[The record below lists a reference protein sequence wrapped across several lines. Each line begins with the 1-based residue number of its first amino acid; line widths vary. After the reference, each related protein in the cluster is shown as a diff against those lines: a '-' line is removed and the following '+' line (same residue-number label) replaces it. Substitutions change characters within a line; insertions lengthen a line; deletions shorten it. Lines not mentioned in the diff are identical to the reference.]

1 HPLPRREAADSPGVR
16 DAPLAR
22 AARGGRDGPARA
34 GPLHRRQRRR
44 PPDAGALPEGHR
56 RQEVRGGRRRDERP
70 DPAVALRLLSRDRAG
85 RRDALRAGPRDRRR
99 RGPDL
104 RVGRFP
110 GEGPRAGPGR
120 AGRPARRDERR
131 RVWLRDGLQL
141 QHATAG
147 RRSARGRQPV
157 HDRAPPGDVR
167 GPGGGGDTPMSQT
180 FQGSF
185 VAMVTPFRNGQVDE
199 AKLRELVELHVAN
212 GTDGLIPCGT
222 NGESPSLNHDE
233 HRRVVEIVI
242 EAAHGRI
249 RVVAGTG
256 SNSTTE
262 AIDLTKHAERAGAA
276 GALVVNPYYNKPT
289 QEGLYRHFRAVAE
302 SVAIPILVYNI
313 QSRTAVNVETDTLAR
328 LVRDVRNIVGV
339 KEASGSLD
347 QMSQVIAACGPDFS
361 VLSGDDNVT
370 LPLLA
375 IGGSGVVSVIA
386 NIVPRETADL
396 VHAALDGD
404 WKRARDLHY
413 RLFPLARA
421 AFLETNPIPIK
432 EAMAMAGML
441 EPEFR
446 LPMCRMSDAN
456 REKLRAIL
464 KSYALVK

>member
-1 HPLPRREAADSPGVR
+1 
-16 DAPLAR
+16 
-22 AARGGRDGPARA
+22 
-34 GPLHRRQRRR
+34 
-44 PPDAGALPEGHR
+44 
-56 RQEVRGGRRRDERP
+56 
-70 DPAVALRLLSRDRAG
+70 
-85 RRDALRAGPRDRRR
+85 
-99 RGPDL
+99 
-104 RVGRFP
+104 
-110 GEGPRAGPGR
+110 
-120 AGRPARRDERR
+120 
-131 RVWLRDGLQL
+131 
-141 QHATAG
+141 
-147 RRSARGRQPV
+147 
-157 HDRAPPGDVR
+157 
-167 GPGGGGDTPMSQT
+167 MSQT

-185 VAMVTPFRNGQVDE
+185 VAMVTPFRNGKVDE
-199 AKLRELVELHVAN
+199 AKLRELVEFHIAH

-222 NGESPSLNHDE
+222 TGESPGLTHDE
-233 HRRVVEIVI
+233 HRRVVEVVI
-242 EAAHGRI
+242 EASRGRI

-256 SNSTTE
+256 SNSTAE
-262 AIDLTKHAERAGAA
+262 AIELTKHAERAGAA

-328 LVRDVRNIVGV
+328 LARDVRNIVGV

-361 VLSGDDNVT
+361 VLSGDDNIT

>member
-1 HPLPRREAADSPGVR
+1 
-16 DAPLAR
+16 
-22 AARGGRDGPARA
+22 
-34 GPLHRRQRRR
+34 
-44 PPDAGALPEGHR
+44 
-56 RQEVRGGRRRDERP
+56 
-70 DPAVALRLLSRDRAG
+70 
-85 RRDALRAGPRDRRR
+85 
-99 RGPDL
+99 
-104 RVGRFP
+104 
-110 GEGPRAGPGR
+110 
-120 AGRPARRDERR
+120 
-131 RVWLRDGLQL
+131 
-141 QHATAG
+141 
-147 RRSARGRQPV
+147 
-157 HDRAPPGDVR
+157 
-167 GPGGGGDTPMSQT
+167 MSQT

-185 VAMVTPFRNGQVDE
+185 VAMVTPFRNGKVDE
-199 AKLRELVELHVAN
+199 AKLRELVEFHITH

-222 NGESPSLNHDE
+222 TGESPSLSHDE
-233 HRRVVEIVI
+233 HRRVVELVI
-242 EAAHGRI
+242 EAARGRI

-256 SNSTTE
+256 SNSTAE
-262 AIDLTKHAERAGAA
+262 AIDMTRHAERAGAT

-302 SVAIPILVYNI
+302 SVAIPILLYNI
-313 QSRTAVNVETDTLAR
+313 QSRTAINVETDTMAR
-328 LVRDVRNIVGV
+328 LVRDAKNIVGV

-361 VLSGDDNVT
+361 VLSGDDNIT

-396 VHAALDGD
+396 VHAALEGD

-432 EAMAMAGML
+432 EAMALAGML

-456 REKLRAIL
+456 REKLRTIL
-464 KSYALVK
+464 TPYGLIK

>member
-1 HPLPRREAADSPGVR
+1 
-16 DAPLAR
+16 
-22 AARGGRDGPARA
+22 
-34 GPLHRRQRRR
+34 
-44 PPDAGALPEGHR
+44 
-56 RQEVRGGRRRDERP
+56 
-70 DPAVALRLLSRDRAG
+70 
-85 RRDALRAGPRDRRR
+85 
-99 RGPDL
+99 
-104 RVGRFP
+104 
-110 GEGPRAGPGR
+110 
-120 AGRPARRDERR
+120 
-131 RVWLRDGLQL
+131 
-141 QHATAG
+141 
-147 RRSARGRQPV
+147 
-157 HDRAPPGDVR
+157 
-167 GPGGGGDTPMSQT
+167 MSQT

-185 VAMVTPFRNGQVDE
+185 VAMVTPFRNGKVDE
-199 AKLRELVELHVAN
+199 AKLRDLVELHVTH

-222 NGESPSLNHDE
+222 TGESPTLNHDE
-233 HRRVVEIVI
+233 HHRVVEIVI
-242 EAAHGRI
+242 EAARGRI
-249 RVVAGTG
+249 RVIAGTG
-256 SNSTTE
+256 SNSTAE
-262 AIDLTKHAERAGAA
+262 AIDMTKHAERAGAA

-302 SVAIPILVYNI
+302 SVAIPVLLYNI
-313 QSRTAVNVETDTLAR
+313 QSRTAINVETDTLAR
-328 LVRDVRNIVGV
+328 LARDVKNIVGV

-361 VLSGDDNVT
+361 VLSGDDNIT

-386 NIVPRETADL
+386 NIVPRETAEL

-404 WKRARDLHY
+404 WKRARELHY

-464 KSYALVK
+464 KPYGLIK

>member
-1 HPLPRREAADSPGVR
+1 
-16 DAPLAR
+16 
-22 AARGGRDGPARA
+22 
-34 GPLHRRQRRR
+34 
-44 PPDAGALPEGHR
+44 
-56 RQEVRGGRRRDERP
+56 
-70 DPAVALRLLSRDRAG
+70 
-85 RRDALRAGPRDRRR
+85 
-99 RGPDL
+99 
-104 RVGRFP
+104 
-110 GEGPRAGPGR
+110 
-120 AGRPARRDERR
+120 
-131 RVWLRDGLQL
+131 
-141 QHATAG
+141 
-147 RRSARGRQPV
+147 
-157 HDRAPPGDVR
+157 
-167 GPGGGGDTPMSQT
+167 MSQT

-185 VAMVTPFRNGQVDE
+185 VAMVTPFRNGKVDE
-199 AKLRELVELHVAN
+199 AKLKELVEFHITH

-222 NGESPSLNHDE
+222 TGESPTLNHDE
-233 HRRVVEIVI
+233 HRRVVEVVT
-242 EAAHGRI
+242 EAARGRI
-249 RVVAGTG
+249 RVIAGTG
-256 SNSTTE
+256 SNSTAE
-262 AIDLTKHAERAGAA
+262 AIDMTKHAERAGAS

-302 SVAIPILVYNI
+302 SVAIPVVLYNI
-313 QSRTAVNVETDTLAR
+313 QSRTGINVETDTMAR
-328 LVRDVRNIVGV
+328 LARDVRNIVGV

-361 VLSGDDNVT
+361 VLSGDDNIT

-396 VHAALDGD
+396 VHAALEGD

-464 KSYALVK
+464 KPYGLIK

>member
-1 HPLPRREAADSPGVR
+1 
-16 DAPLAR
+16 
-22 AARGGRDGPARA
+22 
-34 GPLHRRQRRR
+34 
-44 PPDAGALPEGHR
+44 
-56 RQEVRGGRRRDERP
+56 
-70 DPAVALRLLSRDRAG
+70 
-85 RRDALRAGPRDRRR
+85 
-99 RGPDL
+99 
-104 RVGRFP
+104 
-110 GEGPRAGPGR
+110 
-120 AGRPARRDERR
+120 
-131 RVWLRDGLQL
+131 
-141 QHATAG
+141 
-147 RRSARGRQPV
+147 
-157 HDRAPPGDVR
+157 
-167 GPGGGGDTPMSQT
+167 MSQT

-185 VAMVTPFRNGQVDE
+185 VALVTPFRNGKVDE

-222 NGESPSLNHDE
+222 TGESPSLNHDE
-233 HRRVVEIVI
+233 HRRVVETVI
-242 EAAHGRI
+242 EAARGRI

-256 SNSTTE
+256 SNSTAE

-302 SVAIPILVYNI
+302 SVAIPVLVYNI

-328 LVRDVRNIVGV
+328 LARDVRNIIGV

-361 VLSGDDNVT
+361 VLSGDDNIT

-432 EAMAMAGML
+432 EAMAMAGMI

-464 KSYALVK
+464 KSYSLVK

>member
-1 HPLPRREAADSPGVR
+1 
-16 DAPLAR
+16 
-22 AARGGRDGPARA
+22 
-34 GPLHRRQRRR
+34 
-44 PPDAGALPEGHR
+44 
-56 RQEVRGGRRRDERP
+56 
-70 DPAVALRLLSRDRAG
+70 
-85 RRDALRAGPRDRRR
+85 
-99 RGPDL
+99 
-104 RVGRFP
+104 
-110 GEGPRAGPGR
+110 
-120 AGRPARRDERR
+120 
-131 RVWLRDGLQL
+131 
-141 QHATAG
+141 
-147 RRSARGRQPV
+147 
-157 HDRAPPGDVR
+157 
-167 GPGGGGDTPMSQT
+167 MSQT

-185 VAMVTPFRNGQVDE
+185 VAMVTPFRNGKVDE

-222 NGESPSLNHDE
+222 TGESPSLKHDE
-233 HRRVVEIVI
+233 HRRVVEIVV
-242 EAAHGRI
+242 EAARGRI

-256 SNSTTE
+256 SNSTAA

-302 SVAIPILVYNI
+302 SVAIPVLVYNI
-313 QSRTAVNVETDTLAR
+313 QSRTAVNVETDTMAR
-328 LVRDVRNIVGV
+328 LARDVRNIVGV

-361 VLSGDDNVT
+361 VLSGDDNIT

-432 EAMAMAGML
+432 EAMAMAGMI

-464 KSYALVK
+464 KLYSLVK

>member
-1 HPLPRREAADSPGVR
+1 
-16 DAPLAR
+16 
-22 AARGGRDGPARA
+22 
-34 GPLHRRQRRR
+34 
-44 PPDAGALPEGHR
+44 
-56 RQEVRGGRRRDERP
+56 
-70 DPAVALRLLSRDRAG
+70 
-85 RRDALRAGPRDRRR
+85 
-99 RGPDL
+99 
-104 RVGRFP
+104 
-110 GEGPRAGPGR
+110 
-120 AGRPARRDERR
+120 
-131 RVWLRDGLQL
+131 
-141 QHATAG
+141 
-147 RRSARGRQPV
+147 
-157 HDRAPPGDVR
+157 
-167 GPGGGGDTPMSQT
+167 MSQT

-185 VAMVTPFRNGQVDE
+185 VAMVTPFRNGKVDE

-222 NGESPSLNHDE
+222 TGESPSLNHDE
-233 HRRVVEIVI
+233 HRRVVEIVV
-242 EAAHGRI
+242 EAARGRI

-256 SNSTTE
+256 SNSTAE

-313 QSRTAVNVETDTLAR
+313 QSRTAVNVETDTMAR
-328 LVRDVRNIVGV
+328 LARDVRNIVGV

-361 VLSGDDNVT
+361 VLSGDDNIT

-432 EAMAMAGML
+432 EAMAMAGMI

>member
-1 HPLPRREAADSPGVR
+1 
-16 DAPLAR
+16 
-22 AARGGRDGPARA
+22 
-34 GPLHRRQRRR
+34 
-44 PPDAGALPEGHR
+44 
-56 RQEVRGGRRRDERP
+56 
-70 DPAVALRLLSRDRAG
+70 
-85 RRDALRAGPRDRRR
+85 
-99 RGPDL
+99 
-104 RVGRFP
+104 
-110 GEGPRAGPGR
+110 
-120 AGRPARRDERR
+120 
-131 RVWLRDGLQL
+131 
-141 QHATAG
+141 
-147 RRSARGRQPV
+147 
-157 HDRAPPGDVR
+157 
-167 GPGGGGDTPMSQT
+167 MSQT

-185 VAMVTPFRNGQVDE
+185 VAMVTPFRNGKVDE
-199 AKLRELVELHVAN
+199 AKLRELVEFHAAH

-222 NGESPSLNHDE
+222 TGESPTLNHDE
-233 HRRVVEIVI
+233 HHRVVEIVI
-242 EAAHGRI
+242 EAARGRI
-249 RVVAGTG
+249 RVIAGTG
-256 SNSTTE
+256 SNSTAE
-262 AIDLTKHAERAGAA
+262 AIDMTKHAERAGAA

-302 SVAIPILVYNI
+302 SVAIPVLLYNI
-313 QSRTAVNVETDTLAR
+313 QSRTAINVETDTLAR
-328 LVRDVRNIVGV
+328 LARDVKNIVGV

-361 VLSGDDNVT
+361 VLSGDDNIT

-386 NIVPRETADL
+386 NIVPRETAEL

-404 WKRARDLHY
+404 WKRARELHY

-464 KSYALVK
+464 KPYGLIK